1 MNAGVGAAGAAAA
14 GAAAAGVGVVVLL
27 SSFIPNK
34 SNSTAGCCVRLLLLF
49 GLVV

>member
-1 MNAGVGAAGAAAA
+1 MNAGVGAAGAA

-27 SSFIPNK
+27 SSFMPNK
-34 SNSTAGCCVRLLLLF
+34 SNSTAGCCVRLLLLLF